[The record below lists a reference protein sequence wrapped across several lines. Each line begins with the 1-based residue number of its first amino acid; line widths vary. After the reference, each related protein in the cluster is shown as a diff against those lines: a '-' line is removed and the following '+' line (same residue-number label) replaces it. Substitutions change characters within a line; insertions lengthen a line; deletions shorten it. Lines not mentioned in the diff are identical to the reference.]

1 MLKNQRKMKTINVVA
16 AIIRDGNRVFA
27 TQRGYG
33 DYKDGW
39 EFPGGKIETGETPQ
53 KALVREIKEEL
64 DTEIVVGDLL
74 TIIEYDYPTFHLSMQ
89 CFWCQIVEGT
99 LVLKEHEAARW
110 LDLESIDSVDWLPA
124 DQIIIPLLK
133 EKMEDS

>member
-1 MLKNQRKMKTINVVA
+1 MKTINVVA

-133 EKMEDS
+133 EKIEDS

>member
-110 LDLESIDSVDWLPA
+110 LDLESVDSVDWLPA
-124 DQIIIPLLK
+124 DQTIIPLLK